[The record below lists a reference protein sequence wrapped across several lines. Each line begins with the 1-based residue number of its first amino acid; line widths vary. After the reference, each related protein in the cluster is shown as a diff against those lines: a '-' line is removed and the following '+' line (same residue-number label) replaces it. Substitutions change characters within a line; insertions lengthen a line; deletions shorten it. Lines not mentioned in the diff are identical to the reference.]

1 MYEKEIQDMI
11 DITKYAEKIGLK
23 IKDKLYPEGW
33 DGQYFG
39 MVFRC
44 FSLEQIENFYN
55 CKTAKEASDIILDVY
70 EYMKNPK

>member
-23 IKDKLYPEGW
+23 IKDKLYPEEW
-33 DGQYFG
+33 DGKYIG

-44 FSLEQIENFYN
+44 F
-55 CKTAKEASDIILDVY
+55 
-70 EYMKNPK
+70 